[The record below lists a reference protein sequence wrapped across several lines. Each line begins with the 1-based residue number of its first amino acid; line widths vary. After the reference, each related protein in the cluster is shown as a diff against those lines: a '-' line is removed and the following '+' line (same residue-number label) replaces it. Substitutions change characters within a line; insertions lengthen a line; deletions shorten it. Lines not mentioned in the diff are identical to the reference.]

1 MTGQWTRGWHW
12 TTCSD
17 LAYWLFQAPNFG
29 IYISKILA
37 RKSGSFK
44 GCSNETPVYSTR
56 EEDEGRCSVVDSGHP
71 LRCPEWWTLV
81 WSLEEGGGQQVE
93 QMIIEGSCKVGWKC
107 SSHTGHCRL
116 PSV

>member
-1 MTGQWTRGWHW
+1 MTSHIGYFRH
-12 TTCSD
+12 
-17 LAYWLFQAPNFG
+17 LIFG
-29 IYISKILA
+29 YISKILA

-93 QMIIEGSCKVGWKC
+93 QMIIEGSCKIGWKC
-107 SSHTGHCRL
+107 SRHTSHCRL
-116 PSV
+116 LSV